1 MYTNISWGMIWKHS
15 KMSDEDII
23 RLLLTKSGLVTLS
36 RNSMLFTERA
46 STVTAEEEWE
56 GEISVIYYIP
66 GFIC

>member
-1 MYTNISWGMIWKHS
+1 MIWKHS

-56 GEISVIYYIP
+56 SEISVIYYIP

>member
-36 RNSMLFTERA
+36 RNSMLFMETA
-46 STVTAEEEWE
+46 STVTAEEELE
-56 GEISVIYYIP
+56 SEISVIYYIP

>member
-1 MYTNISWGMIWKHS
+1 MIWKHS

-36 RNSMLFTERA
+36 RNSMLFTETT
-46 STVTAEEEWE
+46 STVTAEEELE
-56 GEISVIYYIP
+56 SEISVIYYIP

>member
-36 RNSMLFTERA
+36 RNSMLFMETA
-46 STVTAEEEWE
+46 STLTAEEELE
-56 GEISVIYYIP
+56 SEISVIYYIP